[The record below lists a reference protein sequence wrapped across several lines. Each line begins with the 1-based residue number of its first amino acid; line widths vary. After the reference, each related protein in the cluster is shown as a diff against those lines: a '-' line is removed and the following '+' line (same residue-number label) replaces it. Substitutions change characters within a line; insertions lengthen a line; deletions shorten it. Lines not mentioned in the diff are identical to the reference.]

1 MRGWLAGG
9 MAVLVAIAPMTLP
22 GSARGQARESAA
34 PEISNLTIDPP
45 FASPGGVARIRFEFR
60 GAQGGLRNATFVA
73 KPATGTWRTSAF
85 EEPVNRVIVA
95 LGTTSAGVVEAE
107 GRHASRYAPEQR
119 GTINL
124 YELRVTDRAGR
135 KSNALSVSLEV
146 RL

>member
-9 MAVLVAIAPMTLP
+9 MAALVPFAPMTLP

-45 FASPGGVARIRFEFR
+45 FASPGGVARY
-60 GAQGGLRNATFVA
+60 
-73 KPATGTWRTSAF
+73 
-85 EEPVNRVIVA
+85 
-95 LGTTSAGVVEAE
+95 
-107 GRHASRYAPEQR
+107 ASEQR
-119 GTINL
+119 GTTNL